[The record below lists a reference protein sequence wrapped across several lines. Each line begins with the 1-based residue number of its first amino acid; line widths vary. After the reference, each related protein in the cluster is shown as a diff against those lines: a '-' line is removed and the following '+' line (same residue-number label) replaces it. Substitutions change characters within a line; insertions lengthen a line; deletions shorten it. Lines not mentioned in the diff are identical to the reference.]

1 MQREKCE
8 RRIVSDAVWQAFV
21 SHYYPP
27 HQEPNGDVH
36 VAIPVFGG
44 QPCLAL
50 AVPFDPRKK
59 SLGEISEFG
68 SKKSPTTIDNESS
81 LANPGHGQIS
91 APAHPD
97 PEQPT
102 PEAVH
107 AAEALL
113 KSMLSNR
120 ATHPE
125 TYVQKV
131 ASRVGISPPALDRA
145 RASLGVALRD
155 GHLALPPRK
164 AAGRP
169 MSPSMVVAHARDPRG
184 MGQRK
189 ARIPADA
196 CVLRSAR

>member
-1 MQREKCE
+1 MQREKRE
-8 RRIVSDAVWQAFV
+8 RRISSDAVWQAFV
-21 SHYYPP
+21 SRHYAP
-27 HQEPNGDVH
+27 HQQPNGDIH

-44 QPCLAL
+44 QLCLAL
-50 AVPFDPRKK
+50 AVPFDARKK
-59 SLGEISEFG
+59 STAEISEVG
-68 SKKSPTTIDNESS
+68 SKKSPATIDSEPS
-81 LANPGHGQIS
+81 LANPGHVQIS

-102 PEAVH
+102 REAVQ
-107 AAEALL
+107 AAEAFL

-155 GHLALPPRK
+155 GRLALPTRE

-169 MSPSMVVAHARDPRG
+169 MSPSMVVAHIRDPRG
-184 MGQRK
+184 TGQRK
-189 ARIPADA
+189 TKVPRTPAW
-196 CVLRSAR
+196 

>member
-1 MQREKCE
+1 MQREKYE

-21 SHYYPP
+21 SRYYPP
-27 HQEPNGDVH
+27 HQQPNGDVH

-44 QPCLAL
+44 KPCLAL
-50 AVPFDPRKK
+50 AVPFDVRKN
-59 SLGEISEFG
+59 STAQISEVG
-68 SKKSPTTIDNESS
+68 SKKSPPTLDSERS
-81 LANPGHGQIS
+81 LANPGHVQIS

-107 AAEALL
+107 AAEAFL

-145 RASLGVALRD
+145 RVSLGVTCQNET
-155 GHLALPPRK
+155 LALPKTKPG
-164 AAGRP
+164 GRP
-169 MSPSMVVAHARDPRG
+169 RSPSMVVAHMRDPRG

-189 ARIPADA
+189 TKVPRTPAW
-196 CVLRSAR
+196 